1 MKLEEFIK
9 RESVLDLSFFNFSN
23 AITAAYFAS
32 NELEV
37 LRVNNNF
44 KRFFP
49 VLENVTNV
57 LFTSVLEQLGVES
70 HLIDEFENGL
80 KKDGK
85 VLIPRIELNIEGEEK
100 VYSLLSAVTTNQDF
114 SFLNGIQGQFVD
126 RTIEHKLRAEKE
138 DLLDQKLRDQAII
151 EEKSMHL
158 ENIANR
164 LAKYLSPQV
173 YKSIFTEEEA
183 STTHKRKNL
192 TVFFSDIVNFTDLS
206 DTLEPEKL
214 AQIINNYLSQSWP
227 SNLDGFS
234 IKLQALSPSQTR
246 HSRLRVKIT

>member
-70 HLIDEFENGL
+70 HLIDEFESGL

-85 VLIPRIELNIEGEEK
+85 VLIPRIELNIEGFWSGNRTEYQNNFTVRPFPGINLNLGYIHSK
-100 VYSLLSAVTTNQDF
+100 VNLNEGNFKTNLIR
-114 SFLNGIQGQFVD
+114 FLGGFD
-126 RTIEHKLRAEKE
+126 
-138 DLLDQKLRDQAII
+138 
-151 EEKSMHL
+151 
-158 ENIANR
+158 
-164 LAKYLSPQV
+164 LSPFI
-173 YKSIFTEEEA
+173 S
-183 STTHKRKNL
+183 
-192 TVFFSDIVNFTDLS
+192 FS
-206 DTLEPEKL
+206 
-214 AQIINNYLSQSWP
+214 
-227 SNLDGFS
+227 SNIL
-234 IKLQALSPSQTR
+234 
-246 HSRLRVKIT
+246 